1 VAGDKR
7 PARLLVLRH
16 GKSDWP
22 AGVADRDRPL
32 GRRGIRDSGAAGRWL
47 AGADDVPDVVWCST
61 ALRTRQ
67 TWEHLRAE
75 LPDGGSG
82 CDVRFEKDV
91 YAASVEALLDVVR
104 RTSSKAH
111 RVLLVGHNP
120 GVQDLT
126 LLLAARGSDDAR
138 ALAETKFPTS
148 GLAVF
153 DVTGAWEALGPG
165 GATLTDF
172 VVPRG

>member
-1 VAGDKR
+1 
-7 PARLLVLRH
+7 LLVLRH

-22 AGVADRDRPL
+22 AGVADHDRPL

-47 AGADDVPDVVWCST
+47 VEQDDTPDLVWCST
-61 ALRTRQ
+61 ARRTRE
-67 TWEHLRAE
+67 TWDNLAAE
-75 LPDGGSG
+75 LADGGTS
-82 CDVRFEKDV
+82 CDVRFVDEV
-91 YAASVEALLDVVR
+91 YAAGVDNLLEVLR
-104 RTSSKAH
+104 GSPAKAR

-126 LLLAARGSDDAR
+126 LLLAARGSEDAR

-148 GLAVF
+148 GLAIL
-153 DVTGAWEALGPG
+153 DVDSSWPDLHEG